1 MFVDNGGALWL
12 SDPTIV
18 LTVLA
23 AVVALIYWCH
33 RWLETGE
40 APLPRSMAIR
50 IRDRAAHSRTLRER
64 LEARPTL
71 LTSARISRGG
81 LPMARTRRTRR
92 LPLTAA

>member
-1 MFVDNGGALWL
+1 MFVDNSGALWL
-12 SDPTIV
+12 SDPALV

-23 AVVALIYWCH
+23 AVVALVYWCH
-33 RWLETGE
+33 RWLESGD

-50 IRDRAAHSRTLRER
+50 IRDRAVHQRTFRER

-71 LTSARISRGG
+71 LNAARISRGG
-81 LPMARTRRTRR
+81 LPMSRTRRTRR